1 MNRNFAG
8 LLVLLFSIT
17 SAYGQTADI
26 ILFNGKIFTSDKKNL
41 YVTTLAIKGNR
52 ILATGNKESVE
63 KYKGA
68 NTQQIDLQGKTV
80 TPGFN
85 DAHFHLGSG
94 FKEREIQFAN
104 MDPSWESL
112 LDSLREISTELK
124 NGEWIEATI
133 GPSIAN
139 LPRANRFALDS
150 ITTSHPVRL
159 LSFWGHVGIYNTPGL
174 KSMGISETQ
183 VEPTGGRYERM
194 PDGLTLTGKCFEK
207 NAIIPESSYIKITS
221 FQDKDAFVEY

>member
-1 MNRNFAG
+1 
-8 LLVLLFSIT
+8 
-17 SAYGQTADI
+17 
-26 ILFNGKIFTSDKKNL
+26 
-41 YVTTLAIKGNR
+41 
-52 ILATGNKESVE
+52 
-63 KYKGA
+63 
-68 NTQQIDLQGKTV
+68 
-80 TPGFN
+80 
-85 DAHFHLGSG
+85 
-94 FKEREIQFAN
+94 

-174 KSMGISETQ
+174 KSMGMSGTQ
-183 VEPTGGRYERM
+183 VEPTGGRYKRCR
-194 PDGLTLTGKCFEK
+194 T
-207 NAIIPESSYIKITS
+207 
-221 FQDKDAFVEY
+221 V